1 VPHVLAAT
9 TPAELDEIDV
19 KILEILQRKG
29 RTRRIDLA
37 ESVGL
42 SLPSVSERLRKL
54 EEHGVI
60 TGYHATVDY
69 RKLGRDTTA
78 FISVTVDSSRHYPQF
93 IEHAH
98 THDEILECHAITGD
112 ATHLLKIR
120 TTSTASLEKLLAKI
134 QTWSGVQST
143 RTSLVL
149 STSKET
155 TRIKVE
161 STR

>member
-1 VPHVLAAT
+1 LPPIIHVS
-9 TPAELDEIDV
+9 TPAALDEIDV

-29 RTRRIDLA
+29 RTRRNDLA

-42 SLPSVSERLRKL
+42 SLPSASERLRKL
-54 EEHGVI
+54 EEHGII

-69 RKLGRDTTA
+69 KKLGKDITA
-78 FISVTVDSSRHYPQF
+78 YIFVTVDSSRHYPQF

-98 THDEILECHAITGD
+98 ALDEILECHAITGE

-120 TTSTASLEKLLAKI
+120 TVDTASLEKLLAKI
-134 QTWSGVQST
+134 QAWSGVQST
-143 RTSLVL
+143 QTSLVL

-155 TRIKVE
+155 TRIRIE
-161 STR
+161 PTR